1 MCIVNAFLCV
11 ERGCNVKIISSIK
24 ELTKFEICLWICS
37 IIVVSGSY
45 IFSGGFYWLTLV
57 ASLIGVTALIFVA
70 KGNVFGQI
78 LSVIFSLAYAF
89 VSFKFRYY
97 GEMITYLGMTT
108 SIALISIYTWIKNPY
123 KDSLQVKVH
132 KITLLQAV
140 IISITA
146 IIVTIVFY
154 FVLKMFNTAN
164 LIISTISI
172 TTSFTA
178 SLLMML
184 RSPYYAIAYGA
195 NDVVLI
201 VLWVLASI
209 EDISYLPMIMCFVM
223 FLVNDI
229 YGFISWKRMHKEQN
243 MI

>member
-1 MCIVNAFLCV
+1 MCIVNAFLCA
-11 ERGCNVKIISSIK
+11 ERDCNVKIISSIK

-70 KGNVFGQI
+70 KGNVLGQI

-89 VSFKFRYY
+89 VSLKFRYY

-108 SIALISIYTWIKNPY
+108 PIALISIYTWIKNPY
-123 KDSLQVKVH
+123 KDSSQVKVH

-184 RSPYYAIAYGA
+184 RSPY
-195 NDVVLI
+195 
-201 VLWVLASI
+201 
-209 EDISYLPMIMCFVM
+209 
-223 FLVNDI
+223 
-229 YGFISWKRMHKEQN
+229 
-243 MI
+243 